1 MTLKLNGTNSVAAPA
16 YAGDD
21 ADTGLQCGTNELK
34 LVTGGT
40 ARATVNSS
48 GQVGIGT
55 ASPNYALHV
64 SSASA
69 VANQLQSSASS
80 NVYTRLQNTDNSH
93 GYLGYETKAL
103 AFYASNSG
111 GTLSQKIGSWDADGL
126 KFNSDSAATNALNDY
141 EEGDWTPS
149 MNNGGWTGFTINSA
163 KYIKIGAL
171 VFVQC
176 FVGPLTGSGNGGA
189 LKLGS
194 LPFNSIASG
203 YTAGTVDFGEGG
215 VKGAYCRTESNS
227 NLITFF
233 YPSENNSQTRNVLLG
248 NQIGDNYIIINLT
261 YFTSA

>member
-1 MTLKLNGTNSVAAPA
+1 MTLKLNGTNSEAAPA

-40 ARATVNSS
+40 ARATVDSS
-48 GQVGIGT
+48 GRVGIGT
-55 ASPNYALHV
+55 ATATTRLDVESSGVVVEINSSNSNSNKVQLSDAGTVRGYFGAS
-64 SSASA
+64 SSASFL
-69 VANQLQSSASS
+69 VTSSSVSEQLRVQ
-80 NVYTRLQNTDNSH
+80 
-93 GYLGYETKAL
+93 
-103 AFYASNSG
+103 SG
-111 GTLSQKIGSWDADGL
+111 GGIS
-126 KFNSDSAATNALNDY
+126 FNGDTAATNALNDY

-149 MNNGGWTGFTINSA
+149 MNNGGWTGFTILSA

-189 LKLGS
+189 LKLGG
-194 LPFNSIASG
+194 LPFNSITSG

-215 VKGAYCRTESNS
+215 VKGNYCRTETNDDK
-227 NLITFF
+227 ITFF
-233 YPSENNSQTRNVLLG
+233 YPSENNSTSRVTLKG
-248 NQIGDNYIIINLT
+248 NQIGDAYIILGLT